1 MKKKIIIITII
12 SAILLS
18 FPVYILF
25 LKKDAR
31 IKILDE
37 NLSNESYESIY
48 YLSSRIQ
55 TKESTTLGE
64 IETVSVYF
72 GISNTLRDQ
81 IKDSLK
87 AKSDVEKIMR
97 NNSDVFSET
106 FLKIIIE
113 CPYDSGPDIIEISN
127 YEFDTEFVSFDTEF
141 VSSDMC
147 SLSYGYFFDREAI
160 ISDFDQD
167 SRFEHLT
174 LWVDNAE
181 GLQALDTQSNLSE
194 LVVYTKT
201 PITADEEDHLKK
213 ALPDCTITVN
223 RKVLE

>member
-12 SAILLS
+12 SVVLLII
-18 FPVYILF
+18 PVYMLF
-25 LKKDAR
+25 LRKDER

-37 NLSNESYESIY
+37 NLSNESYEYIS
-48 YLSSRIQ
+48 YLSSRIK
-55 TKESTTLGE
+55 TEESTTLGK

-127 YEFDTEFVSFDTEF
+127 YEFDLDF
-141 VSSDMC
+141 VSSDFVSADLY
-147 SLSYGYFFDREAI
+147 SLSYGVFNDEEAV
-160 ISDFDQD
+160 ISNFTND
-167 SRFEHLT
+167 SQFEYLKFR
-174 LWVDNAE
+174 VDNAE

-194 LVVYTKT
+194 LILNTKS
-201 PITADEEDHLKK
+201 PITADEENHLKE
-213 ALPDCTITVN
+213 AHPACTITVN
-223 RKVLE
+223 GKVLE